1 MKTTKASF
9 ITKTVILI
17 LIVYLTITLL
27 NVRGK
32 IQTASA
38 DYSTLQA
45 KVVAQEAE
53 NAVLEE
59 RIKNRDDPETI
70 LEIAKEKLGLVEP
83 GEVVFHDTTN

>member
-27 NVRGK
+27 NIRGK
-32 IQTASA
+32 IQTANA
-38 DYSTLQA
+38 DYSALQS

-53 NAVLEE
+53 NAVLQE
-59 RIKNRDDPETI
+59 RIENRDDPETI
-70 LEIAKEKLGLVEP
+70 LDIAKEKLGLVES